1 MARRPVSLNDR
12 AWSRSIATVIVASA
26 ARATGV
32 LASA

>member
-12 AWSRSIATVIVASA
+12 AWPRSIATVIMAAAVA
-26 ARATGV
+26 ATGL